1 MAFLAFEGLDGSGKS
16 TLIRALADEL
26 KSQNTPYVQTREPG
40 GTPLGERVRNFLIE
54 NDKQIIPTPW
64 TELFLYEACRRQHVD
79 QVIRPALQEKKW
91 VLCDRYWASTYA
103 FQAHGRQL
111 DEQKVQ
117 QLNMWATED
126 VQPDL
131 WVFLNLTLKQAQ
143 ERCEERTAFH
153 PLDRF
158 EMEDPDFHQKVL
170 SGYLKLQ
177 QSNQYGPW
185 LVLDATQPTEVLL
198 KQLLKEIQKR
208 KW

>member
-16 TLIRALADEL
+16 TLIRALANEL
-26 KSQNTPYVQTREPG
+26 KSKNIPFVQTREPG
-40 GTPLGERVRNFLIE
+40 GTPLGERVRKFLIQK
-54 NDKQIIPTPW
+54 DKEIVPTPW

-79 QVIRPALQEKKW
+79 QVIRPALKEGKW

-103 FQAHGRQL
+103 FQAGGREL
-111 DEQKVQ
+111 DKEKVQ
-117 QLNMWATED
+117 QANMWATEE

-158 EMEDPDFHQKVL
+158 EMEDVDFHKRVL
-170 SGYLKLQ
+170 QGYLELSK
-177 QSNQYGPW
+177 NDQYGPW
-185 LVLDATQPTEVLL
+185 LIIDANQPTEILIKKLL
-198 KQLLKEIQKR
+198 EEIQKR